1 MDTRIWG
8 VISLIAI
15 SIVASCSDDDPAA
28 SDVAQGDTAS
38 DAAQGDSANE
48 VPPETSVDIATDASE
63 DSAPNAHGDVD
74 PDASNVCGPAPW
86 VKTTVLVT
94 EWSSSPPKPIA
105 GVQGTFSTCPGKV
118 FVSDDKGVLSGY
130 STRAVLVWGKV
141 AAPGYVTMSGPELLL
156 TEDMEG
162 VDWMLP
168 EAMLAAV
175 PSWSEDAPTMLVIIA
190 TDPATEA
197 ASPCASPDGVVVSIE
212 DHPEAVVTYYEAGP
226 IPLPSAS
233 LTATSAAG
241 VAIVSG
247 LRAGTTVE
255 PVAIKPGC
263 TATFKVTF
271 HTGRYPLEAGVLSR
285 AGALLTE

>member
-1 MDTRIWG
+1 MHTRIGG
-8 VISLIAI
+8 VISL
-15 SIVASCSDDDPAA
+15 VAGLFLVSCSDDDPAA
-28 SDVAQGDTAS
+28 SDVAGDTAS
-38 DAAQGDSANE
+38 DAVQGDTPSE
-48 VPPETSVDIATDASE
+48 VAPETSVDTSSDELE

-86 VKTTVLVT
+86 VKSTVLIT

-118 FVSDDKGVLSGY
+118 FVSDEGGILSGY
-130 STRAVLVWGKV
+130 VTRGAPVWGKV

-162 VDWMLP
+162 ADWMLP

-190 TDPATEA
+190 TDPATDA
-197 ASPCASPDGVVVSIE
+197 ASPCASADGVVVSIE

-226 IPLPSAS
+226 IPLPSPS

-247 LRAGTTVE
+247 LQAGATVE
-255 PVAIKPGC
+255 PVAVKPGC